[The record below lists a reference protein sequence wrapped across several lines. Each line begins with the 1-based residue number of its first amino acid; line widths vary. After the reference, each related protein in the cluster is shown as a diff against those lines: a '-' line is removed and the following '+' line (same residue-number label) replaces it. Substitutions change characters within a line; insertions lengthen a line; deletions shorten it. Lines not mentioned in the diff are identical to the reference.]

1 MNNTTGVTAPAELLK
16 AQKLANRLD
25 TAFKLPF
32 IPFRI
37 GLDAIIGLIP
47 GLGDAAMLIAALRI
61 VYLGKKMGL
70 PKGLVKVM
78 LRNAL
83 LDFGLGFVPVV
94 GDIVD
99 FFYKA
104 NQANVRVMEKY
115 WVSQNKDAID
125 TNAKAA
131 LEAWSASQQE

>member
-1 MNNTTGVTAPAELLK
+1 MNNKTGVTAPTELLK

-47 GLGDAAMLIAALRI
+47 GLGDAVMLVAALRI
-61 VYLGKKMGL
+61 VYLGKRMGL
-70 PKGLVKVM
+70 PPGLVKVM

-83 LDFGLGFVPVV
+83 LDFGLGFIPLV

-125 TNAKAA
+125 ANAKSA
-131 LEAWSASQQE
+131 LEAWSAKQK

>member
-47 GLGDAAMLIAALRI
+47 GLGDAVMLIAALRI
-61 VYLGKKMGL
+61 VYLGKRMGL
-70 PKGLVKVM
+70 PPGLVKVM

-83 LDFGLGFVPVV
+83 LDFGLGFIPLV

-125 TNAKAA
+125 ANAKSA
-131 LEAWSASQQE
+131 LEAWSAKQQ

>member
-1 MNNTTGVTAPAELLK
+1 MNNKTGVAAPTEVLK

-32 IPFRI
+32 IPFCI
-37 GLDAIIGLIP
+37 GLDAIIGLIS
-47 GLGDAAMLIAALRI
+47 GLGDAVMLIAALRI

-70 PKGLVKVM
+70 PPGLVKVM

-83 LDFGLGFVPVV
+83 LDFGLGFIPLV

-125 TNAKAA
+125 ANAKSA
-131 LEAWSASQQE
+131 LEAWSAKQQ

>member
-1 MNNTTGVTAPAELLK
+1 MNNKTGVTAPTELLK
-16 AQKLANRLD
+16 AQKLANWLD

-47 GLGDAAMLIAALRI
+47 GLGDAVMLVAALRI

-70 PKGLVKVM
+70 PPGLVKVM

-83 LDFGLGFVPVV
+83 LDFGLGFIPLV

-125 TNAKAA
+125 ANAKSA
-131 LEAWSASQQE
+131 LEAWSAKQQ

>member
-47 GLGDAAMLIAALRI
+47 GLGDAVMLIAALRI
-61 VYLGKKMGL
+61 VHLGKKMGL
-70 PKGLVKVM
+70 IYMMVIL
-78 LRNAL
+78 LRIKTQWLISN
-83 LDFGLGFVPVV
+83 F
-94 GDIVD
+94 
-99 FFYKA
+99 
-104 NQANVRVMEKY
+104 
-115 WVSQNKDAID
+115 
-125 TNAKAA
+125 
-131 LEAWSASQQE
+131 

>member
-1 MNNTTGVTAPAELLK
+1 MNNTTGVTAPTELLK

-32 IPFRI
+32 VPFRI
-37 GLDAIIGLIP
+37 GFDAIIGLIP
-47 GLGDAAMLIAALRI
+47 GVGDAIMLIAALRI
-61 VYLGKKMGL
+61 VYLGKQMGL
-70 PKGLVKVM
+70 PTGLVKVM

-83 LDFGLGFVPVV
+83 LDFGLGFIPVV
-94 GDIVD
+94 GDIAD

-115 WVSQNKDAID
+115 WVSQNKAAID
-125 TNAKAA
+125 ANAQAA
-131 LEAWSASQQE
+131 LADWAAKQS

>member
-1 MNNTTGVTAPAELLK
+1 MNNKTGVTAPTELLK

-37 GLDAIIGLIP
+37 GLDDIIGLIP
-47 GLGDAAMLIAALRI
+47 GLGDAVMLIAALRI

-70 PKGLVKVM
+70 PPGLVKVM

-83 LDFGLGFVPVV
+83 LDFGLGFIPLV

-125 TNAKAA
+125 ANAKSA
-131 LEAWSASQQE
+131 LEAWSAKQQ

>member
-1 MNNTTGVTAPAELLK
+1 MNNKTGVTAPTELLK

-47 GLGDAAMLIAALRI
+47 GLGDAVMLVAALRI

-70 PKGLVKVM
+70 PPGLVKIM

-83 LDFGLGFVPVV
+83 LDFGLGFIPLV

-125 TNAKAA
+125 ANAKSA
-131 LEAWSASQQE
+131 LEAWSAKQQ

>member
-47 GLGDAAMLIAALRI
+47 GLGDAVMLIAALRI
-61 VYLGKKMGL
+61 VYLGKRMGL
-70 PKGLVKVM
+70 PPGLVKVM

-83 LDFGLGFVPVV
+83 LDFGLGFIPLV

-115 WVSQNKDAID
+115 WVSQNKGAID
-125 TNAKAA
+125 ANAKSA
-131 LEAWSASQQE
+131 LEAWSAKQQ

>member
-1 MNNTTGVTAPAELLK
+1 
-16 AQKLANRLD
+16 
-25 TAFKLPF
+25 
-32 IPFRI
+32 
-37 GLDAIIGLIP
+37 LIP
-47 GLGDAAMLIAALRI
+47 GLGDAVMLFAALRI

-70 PKGLVKVM
+70 PPGLVKVM

-83 LDFGLGFVPVV
+83 LDFGLGFIPLV

-125 TNAKAA
+125 ANAKSA
-131 LEAWSASQQE
+131 LEAWSAKQQ

>member
-1 MNNTTGVTAPAELLK
+1 MNNTTGVTAPTELLK

-47 GLGDAAMLIAALRI
+47 GLGDAVMLVAALRI

-70 PKGLVKVM
+70 PPGLVKIM

-83 LDFGLGFVPVV
+83 LDFGLGFIPLV

-125 TNAKAA
+125 ANAKSA
-131 LEAWSASQQE
+131 LEAWSAKLQ

>member
-1 MNNTTGVTAPAELLK
+1 MNNTSGVTAPTELLK

-47 GLGDAAMLIAALRI
+47 GLGDAVMLVAALRI

-70 PKGLVKVM
+70 PPGLVKVM

-83 LDFGLGFVPVV
+83 LDFGLGFIPLV

-125 TNAKAA
+125 ANAKSA
-131 LEAWSASQQE
+131 LEAWSAKQQ

>member
-1 MNNTTGVTAPAELLK
+1 MNNTTGVAAPAELLK

-47 GLGDAAMLIAALRI
+47 GLGDAVMLFAALRI

-70 PKGLVKVM
+70 PPGLVKVM

-83 LDFGLGFVPVV
+83 LDFGLGFIPLV

-125 TNAKAA
+125 ANAKSA
-131 LEAWSASQQE
+131 LEAWSAKQQ